1 MRGRRRI
8 IAAALALG
16 VVGIAALVMALS
28 AMAATSTTTDVAPA
42 AAVAPPEAHDLPAPV
57 ITQAPPATSFCNDPA
72 VQAAI
77 SAGDDE
83 SVIAAAGGAT
93 VFRDAVAS
101 ANAPCVSLAD
111 PARRWVVVNKQ
122 RPFQPTDFAPQDLV
136 QVQGL
141 TTLNAGILRQDAAEA
156 LEQMAAAIEQ
166 AGVGR
171 IGQLSGYRSYGTQI
185 STYAENVADGGQ
197 AEADV
202 SSARPGFSEHQSGM
216 AVDLVSCAGGCGSIG
231 EFGATAEGAWVA
243 ENAWQYG
250 FIVRYEEGQTPTTG
264 YEAEPWHLR
273 FIGPALARA
282 YHEGGFHTLETFFG
296 LPAAP
301 DYAG

>member
-1 MRGRRRI
+1 MRRRRRV
-8 IAAALALG
+8 IALGAALGA
-16 VVGIAALVMALS
+16 VGIAALVMALS

-42 AAVAPPEAHDLPAPV
+42 AVAPPQADALPAPV
-57 ITQAPPATSFCNDPA
+57 ITQAPPAASFCDDPA
-72 VQAAI
+72 VRAAI

-83 SVIAAAGGAT
+83 AVIAAAGGGT
-93 VFRDAVAS
+93 VFRDAVAN

-122 RPFQPTDFAPQDLV
+122 RPFQPNDFSPSDLV

-141 TTLNAGILRQDAAEA
+141 TTLNAGILRQDAAAA

-171 IGQLSGYRSYGTQI
+171 IGQLSGYRSYDTQI
-185 STYAENVADGGQ
+185 STYAENVSDGGQ

-202 SSARPGFSEHQSGM
+202 SSARPGFSEHQSGL
-216 AVDLVSCAGGCGSIG
+216 AVDLVSCSDGCGSIG
-231 EFGATAEGAWVA
+231 DFGGTAEGKWVA

-250 FIVRYEEGQTPTTG
+250 FIVRYEEGQTAITG

-282 YHEGGFHTLETFFG
+282 YHDGGFRTLEAFFG

-301 DYAG
+301 DYLG